1 MKLFNKPKPFRMLD
15 GFKTMHD
22 GYTENP
28 LAHHY
33 LATDLE
39 KESEYYMQWVHPLK
53 LNRIALRTPAGF
65 RFVYLYSKDLWNNR
79 LGIKIRDDEDGSIE
93 VNEQLVEYLMSIRW
107 FREMEKLC
115 AYEREQGEAILLCY
129 YGDEG
134 DVDKYMQPMTD
145 NDEILKVEAINYLNY
160 YIPTFDKYGEPEFF
174 DVEVKAPN
182 SWRGLQTV
190 RIHPSRVL
198 RKTANNLEYRHTG
211 YSDLAAVYDPI
222 VVLSTILKA
231 SGEAAFRWGTGHPVF
246 LTKDIFDEGDLA
258 KFKANL
264 GDVTRQNWHAIPSE
278 RIEKIEMLGQAGSML
293 NLKSLADIAIDNI
306 VIGSAFPKPIL
317 LGEIAGVNGSEVSER
332 SYFALL
338 DRDHTEL
345 EWFVK
350 SYFKKDVQVR
360 RIFRNVKKYT
370 IDWGIREVFNKSDEA
385 EYRQK
390 RASNAIAI
398 MEFATVDEA
407 RKEFGLLP
415 IGGEEGDVIMGML
428 PYYEFLFNMSMSMAA
443 VEEMDDQHTE
453 SQGGTSMKQK
463 TASTSKKAASVKD
476 LEKNKRVAPPTRD
489 SIQMLKDSI
498 NGVRNTHSIRDLC
511 EQWGMYDKSVYKILN
526 WAKRK

>member
-1 MKLFNKPKPFRMLD
+1 MKLFNKPKPYRMLD
-15 GFKTMHD
+15 GFKDMHD

-33 LATDLE
+33 LATDVE

-65 RFVYLYSKDLWNNR
+65 RFIYLYSKDLWNNR
-79 LGIKIRDDEDGSIE
+79 LGIKIKDDEDKSIL
-93 VNEQLVEYLMSIRW
+93 VSEQLVDYLMSIRW

-134 DVDKYMQPMTD
+134 SVDKYMNPVTD
-145 NDEILKVEAINYLNY
+145 NDEILKVEALNYLNY
-160 YIPTFDKYGEPEFF
+160 YIPTFDKYGEPEWY
-174 DVEVKAPN
+174 DVEVKSPN

-190 RIHPSRVL
+190 RIHPSRIL

-222 VVLSTILKA
+222 VILSTILKA

-246 LTKDIFDEGDLA
+246 LTKDIFDEADLA

-293 NLKSLADIAIDNI
+293 NLKSLSDIAVENI
-306 VIGSAFPKPIL
+306 VIGSGFPKPIL

-332 SYFALL
+332 SYFSLL

-345 EWFVK
+345 EWFNK
-350 SYFKKDVQVR
+350 KYFTKDVQVR
-360 RIFRNVKKYT
+360 RILNGIERYK

-390 RASNAIAI
+390 RASNAVAI

-407 RKEFGLLP
+407 RKEFGLKP
-415 IGGEEGDVIMGML
+415 IKGEEGDVIMGLL

-453 SQGGTSMKQK
+453 SQGATSMKQK
-463 TASTSKKAASVKD
+463 NASTSKKAASVKD

-489 SIQMLKDSI
+489 SIQLLKDSI
-498 NGVRNTHSIRDLC
+498 NGVRKTHSVRELC
-511 EQWGMYDKSVYKILN
+511 EMWGMYNKSVYKILN
-526 WAKRK
+526 WSKNR

>member
-1 MKLFNKPKPFRMLD
+1 MKLFNKQKPYRMLN
-15 GFKTMHD
+15 GFKDMRD

-65 RFVYLYSKDLWNNR
+65 RFIYLYSKDLWNNR
-79 LGIKIRDDEDGSIE
+79 LGIKIKDDEDKSIE
-93 VNEQLVEYLMSIRW
+93 INEQLVDYLMSIRW

-134 DVDKYMQPMTD
+134 SVDKYKDAVTD

-160 YIPTFDKYGEPEFF
+160 YIPTFNKYGEPDYY
-174 DVEVKAPN
+174 DVQVKAPS

-211 YSDLAAVYDPI
+211 YSDLAAIYDPI
-222 VVLSTILKA
+222 VILSTILKA
-231 SGEAAFRWGTGHPVF
+231 AGEAAFRWGTGHPVF
-246 LTKDIFDEGDLA
+246 LTKDIFDEADLA

-278 RIEKIEMLGQAGSML
+278 RVEKIEMLGQAGSML

-306 VIGSAFPKPIL
+306 VIGSSFPKPIL
-317 LGEIAGVNGSEVSER
+317 LGEIAGVMGSEVSER
-332 SYFALL
+332 GYFALL

-345 EWFVK
+345 EWFVRT
-350 SYFKKDVQVR
+350 YFKKDVQVR
-360 RIFRNVKKYT
+360 RIFRGVDRYT
-370 IDWGIREVFNKSDEA
+370 LSWGIREVFNKMDEA

-390 RASNAIAI
+390 RASNAVAM
-398 MEFATVDEA
+398 MEFATLNES
-407 RKEFGLLP
+407 RKEFGLQP
-415 IGGEEGDVIMGML
+415 ILDEEGDIIMGLL
-428 PYYEFLFNMSMSMAA
+428 PYYEFLFNMTMTMEAA
-443 VEEMDDQHTE
+443 QQMEETHTQ
-453 SQGGTSMKQK
+453 SQGATSMKQK
-463 TASTSKKAASVKD
+463 NASTSKKAASIKD

-489 SIQMLKDSI
+489 AVTTLKDSI
-498 NGVRNTHSIRDLC
+498 NEIRKVYSVRDLC
-511 EQWGMYDKSVYKILN
+511 KKWNMYDKSVYKILN
-526 WAKRK
+526 WAKK